1 MKYQSIRPR
10 PIRPSLRIH
19 ASRVRKVLPLNLLI
33 LQGLPCTSAL
43 VTERL
48 ALFGHLINRQDG
60 NAEAIGFIADGK
72 LERCV
77 DIAFLLVAADV
88 HQVLAW
94 AAVGEAVD
102 EPWIRVE
109 VEDYGLVVREDG
121 SVFSISQS
129 VRMVAVRDKLGLL
142 VLVNVNA
149 ERRGVP

>member
-1 MKYQSIRPR
+1 M
-10 PIRPSLRIH
+10 
-19 ASRVRKVLPLNLLI
+19 
-33 LQGLPCTSAL
+33 
-43 VTERL
+43 
-48 ALFGHLINRQDG
+48 
-60 NAEAIGFIADGK
+60 
-72 LERCV
+72 
-77 DIAFLLVAADV
+77 
-88 HQVLAW
+88 AW